1 MMFVK
6 MKDLLQFSQRTK
18 FDPPFPFLEG
28 GLFFVAPE
36 EDVMRS
42 AKAFFLVSL
51 RFGGVLLMFLQAY
64 FALYYCSG

>member
-18 FDPPFPFLEG
+18 FDPPFPFLEE
-28 GLFFVAPE
+28 GLFFVAE

-42 AKAFFLVSL
+42 AKAFFLVSP

-64 FALYYCSG
+64 LCVCTNCSN

>member
-18 FDPPFPFLEG
+18 FDSPFPFLEQ
-28 GLFFVAPE
+28 GLFFVAE

-42 AKAFFLVSL
+42 AKAFFL
-51 RFGGVLLMFLQAY
+51 GGVLLMFLQAY
-64 FALYYCSG
+64 L